1 MADGAGRDTGNRG
14 MSAEEVKKVMA
25 VQWEEKEPYCMP
37 HGYQYKL
44 ENVDN
49 YLKEMDEL
57 LLEAG
62 MEGLG
67 YQSQAENIQKTALG
81 MR

>member
-62 MEGLG
+62 VPE
-67 YQSQAENIQKTALG
+67 
-81 MR
+81 